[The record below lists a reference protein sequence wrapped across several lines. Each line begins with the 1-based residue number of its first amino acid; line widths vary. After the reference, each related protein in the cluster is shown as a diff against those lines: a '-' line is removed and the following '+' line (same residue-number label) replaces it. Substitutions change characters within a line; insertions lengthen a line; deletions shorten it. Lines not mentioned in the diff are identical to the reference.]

1 MTNDQDNLSKRLEGC
16 YTGVVHDVMRA
27 MGLRNF
33 VLPHEIRPILPER
46 SLAGPV
52 FTLAGHAD
60 ETLEA
65 HQTYLEWTGF
75 LSRAK
80 PGHVV
85 ICQPNDLSLALMGE
99 LSAETLNAREVR
111 GYIVD
116 GGCRDVDFILKLG
129 FRVYCRYYTPR
140 DIVGSWIP
148 DGFDV
153 PIRIGDVTIQ
163 PGDYVCAD
171 RDGVCVIPG
180 DRVEE
185 ITTLAEAAMQTE
197 NKVRAAILEGM
208 DPQEAYLKYRKF

>member
-33 VLPHEIRPILPER
+33 VLPHEIRPILAER

-52 FTLAGHAD
+52 FTLSGHLD

-99 LSAETLNAREVR
+99 LSAETLNARHVR

-171 RDGVCVIPG
+171 RDGVCLIPG

-185 ITTLAEAAMQTE
+185 ITTLAEAAMQSWRERRWVDITE
-197 NKVRAAILEGM
+197 LDA
-208 DPQEAYLKYRKF
+208 

>member
-60 ETLEA
+60 ETLKA

-99 LSAETLNAREVR
+99 LSAQTLNAREVR

-116 GGCRDVDFILKLG
+116 GGCRDVDFIRERG
-129 FRVYCRYYTPR
+129 FQVFCRYVTPT
-140 DIVGSWIP
+140 DIVARWLPEALGEPVEI
-148 DGFDV
+148 GGV
-153 PIRIGDVTIQ
+153 RIAT
-163 PGDYVCAD
+163 GDYVLGDHDGIVVVPAD
-171 RDGVCVIPG
+171 RA
-180 DRVEE
+180 EE
-185 ITTLAEAAMQTE
+185 IVAETERVMGTE
-197 NKVRAAILEGM
+197 NQVRTAIRAGM
-208 DPQEAYLKYRKF
+208 DPREAYLKHRKF